1 MLQPPENCDYYCH
14 VIVISIRFYC
24 FKPNCRSQTSLQSIN
39 DFKSSYQHLQQIE
52 KCKDTSITS
61 TVPDEGTI
69 DTSTILTPLR
79 LQTM

>member
-1 MLQPPENCDYYCH
+1 MLLLFQYVFIALNLTVGD
-14 VIVISIRFYC
+14 
-24 FKPNCRSQTSLQSIN
+24 QTSLQSIN
-39 DFKSSYQHLQQIE
+39 DFKSRYQHLQQIE